1 MKKNTLILY
10 STIDGHTI
18 CICEAIRKELE
29 HLSVCQMHSL
39 DEITS
44 TKLQDFDWIIIGAS
58 IRYGRHRKSVLE
70 FMKRNQSSLQCKKT
84 AFFSVNAVARKIEK
98 ATPESNPY
106 VIKLID
112 KVGWTPDL
120 LAVFAGK
127 IDYPKYN
134 LFDRWAIKLIMTISK
149 GPTDTSS
156 SFEFTDW
163 TKVKEFA
170 ADILDQQRQP

>member
-1 MKKNTLILY
+1 
-10 STIDGHTI
+10 
-18 CICEAIRKELE
+18 
-29 HLSVCQMHSL
+29 
-39 DEITS
+39 
-44 TKLQDFDWIIIGAS
+44 
-58 IRYGRHRKSVLE
+58 
-70 FMKRNQSSLQCKKT
+70 MKRNQSSLECKKT

-106 VIKLID
+106 VIKFID

-120 LAVFAGK
+120 VAVFAGK

-170 ADILDQQRQP
+170 ADILDQQQQP